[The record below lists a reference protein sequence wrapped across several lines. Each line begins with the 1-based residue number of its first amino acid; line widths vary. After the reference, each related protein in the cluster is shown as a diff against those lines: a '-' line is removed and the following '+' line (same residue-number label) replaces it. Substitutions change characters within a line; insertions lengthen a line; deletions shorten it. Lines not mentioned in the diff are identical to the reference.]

1 MANIRLVKR
10 RIKSAKNISQITKAM
25 QMVAASKM
33 RKAQDRALAGKPYAA
48 KITEMVRE
56 LVSRIGAEQHPLLRQ
71 GNPEA
76 KILILLISTNKGL
89 AGGLN
94 TTLFRQMTH
103 WFAPESSPDVITFGK
118 KGQQY
123 AVRTGKSLLAD
134 FSPMIPFTQHVA
146 AVTQLAVDGFI
157 DGKYR
162 MVWLVYNTFVSALK
176 QQPTRRILLPL
187 DAMDPDMQPDQT
199 EQKDAREFLIEPSPQ
214 EVLGAL
220 LPHYVENQ
228 IRSAMLEA
236 DASEHSAR
244 MIAMKNATD
253 AALDLMDGLTLVYN
267 KARQEKITN
276 EIADIVTARL
286 AVE

>member
-1 MANIRLVKR
+1 
-10 RIKSAKNISQITKAM
+10 
-25 QMVAASKM
+25 MVAASKM
-33 RKAQDRALAGKPYAA
+33 RRAQERALAGKPYAG
-48 KITEMVRE
+48 KIADMVRE
-56 LVSRIGAEQHPLLRQ
+56 LVSRTDGELHPLLKQ
-71 GNPEA
+71 GNP
-76 KILILLISTNKGL
+76 KGKLLVILISTNKGL

-94 TTLFRQMTH
+94 TTLFRQMTK
-103 WFAPESSPDVITFGK
+103 WFGKEQSLDVVTFGK
-118 KGQQY
+118 KGQQF
-123 AVRTGKSLLAD
+123 AVRTGKALLAD
-134 FSPMIPFTQHVA
+134 FSPELPYTQHVA
-146 AVTQLAVDGFI
+146 AVTKLAADGYI
-157 DGKYR
+157 NGTYR
-162 MVWLVYNTFVSALK
+162 MVYVVYNAFVSALK
-176 QQPTRRILLPL
+176 QQPTKKILLPL
-187 DAMDPDMQPDQT
+187 DASEAE
-199 EQKDAREFLIEPSPQ
+199 EQANLAGETADNREFLIEPGPR
-214 EVLGAL
+214 EVLSAL

>member
-10 RIKSAKNISQITKAM
+10 RIKSAKNISQITRAM

-33 RKAQDRALAGKPYAA
+33 RKAQERALAGKPYAE
-48 KITEMVRE
+48 KIAEMVRE
-56 LVSRIGAEQHPLLRQ
+56 LVPRTGVDQHPLLRH
-71 GNPEA
+71 GNPQG
-76 KILILLISTNKGL
+76 KPLIILISTNKGL

-94 TTLFRQMTH
+94 TALFRLMTK
-103 WFAPESSPDVITFGK
+103 WFTTEPSLDVITFGK

-123 AVRTGKSLLAD
+123 IVRTGKSLIAD
-134 FSPMIPFTQHVA
+134 FSPMVPFTQHVA
-146 AVTQLAVDGFI
+146 SVAKLAVEGFI
-157 DGKYR
+157 EGKYKK
-162 MVWLVYNTFVSALK
+162 VYLVFNTFVSALK
-176 QQPTRRILLPL
+176 QQPTRRIILPM
-187 DAMDPDMQPDQT
+187 DADEGELQAETPT
-199 EQKDAREFLIEPSPQ
+199 ENDTREFLIEPSAR
-214 EVLGAL
+214 EVLNAL

-244 MIAMKNATD
+244 MMAMKNATD
-253 AALDLMDGLTLVYN
+253 AASDLVDGLTLIYN